1 MKGAAL
7 LCSIIHCCTALLGPC
22 RDVAPRTRRLAR
34 PPDRPEFLQ
43 RFESLREN
51 FTLESLQR
59 PRITLESLQRPR
71 IAAPKIDAEGRRE
84 IRRKL
89 VQTSRV
95 VRVFAGKQFE
105 RNVFALFNA
114 TDANNDGELSETEAY
129 PIVLQLYILA
139 NRQAP
144 VNPPSRELAAKL
156 FDDAD
161 LDGSGSLSR
170 DEFVV
175 FCTSLLGRTAY
186 RIAVFNVVRF
196 AVAPVLATAVAR
208 KLISENW
215 ILSLEPNLVQ
225 TLSVVIFVALLG
237 NVALAALDTAERL
250 RDNPPEIPVLFREEG
265 SLPEFIA
272 GLRRQLR
279 RLARSDDEESGS

>member
-1 MKGAAL
+1 MRSAAL
-7 LCSIIHCCTALLGPC
+7 LYSIIHCTALLGPC

-34 PPDRPEFLQ
+34 PPNRPEFLQ
-43 RFESLREN
+43 RFESLRQN

-59 PRITLESLQRPR
+59 PRIDFTLESLQRPR

-144 VNPPSRELAAKL
+144 VNPPSREKAAKL

-265 SLPEFIA
+265 SLPEL
-272 GLRRQLR
+272 LRRIVR
-279 RLARSDDEESGS
+279 RDGDSSG

>member
-1 MKGAAL
+1 MKRAAL
-7 LCSIIHCCTALLGPC
+7 LYSIIHCCTALLGPC

-129 PIVLQLYILA
+129 P
-139 NRQAP
+139 
-144 VNPPSRELAAKL
+144 SC
-156 FDDAD
+156 
-161 LDGSGSLSR
+161 SSS
-170 DEFVV
+170 
-175 FCTSLLGRTAY
+175 TSSRTA
-186 RIAVFNVVRF
+186 
-196 AVAPVLATAVAR
+196 
-208 KLISENW
+208 
-215 ILSLEPNLVQ
+215 
-225 TLSVVIFVALLG
+225 
-237 NVALAALDTAERL
+237 
-250 RDNPPEIPVLFREEG
+250 
-265 SLPEFIA
+265 
-272 GLRRQLR
+272 RRR
-279 RLARSDDEESGS
+279 

>member
-1 MKGAAL
+1 MKRAAL
-7 LCSIIHCCTALLGPC
+7 LYSIIHCCTALLGPC

-272 GLRRQLR
+272 GLRRLVR
-279 RLARSDDEESGS
+279 RDEEESGSL

>member
-1 MKGAAL
+1 MRSAAL
-7 LCSIIHCCTALLGPC
+7 LYSIIHCCTALLGPPC
-22 RDVAPRTRRLAR
+22 RDVVPRTRRLAR

-43 RFESLREN
+43 RFESLRQN

-59 PRITLESLQRPR
+59 PRIDFTLESLQRPR

-144 VNPPSRELAAKL
+144 VNPPSREKAAKL

-170 DEFVV
+170 DEFVL

-265 SLPEFIA
+265 SLPEL
-272 GLRRQLR
+272 LRRIVR
-279 RLARSDDEESGS
+279 RDGDSSG